1 MATKAEQAAFIGKI
15 APLIV
20 KYAAERGYKCVSAA
34 IAQACLESG
43 YGLSKLAA
51 GYHNYF
57 GLKCGGSWKG
67 ASVNMRTD
75 RKSVV

>member
-43 YGLSKLAA
+43 MVCQNWRRDIIIISA
-51 GYHNYF
+51 
-57 GLKCGGSWKG
+57 
-67 ASVNMRTD
+67 
-75 RKSVV
+75 